1 MQKIVDRIGIRNSLI
16 AILSLGF
23 GLRLIAAKVT
33 HGHGFDL
40 HILGDWGWKLQFRR
54 LDEFYYVAK
63 NPDHLPGDLWFHWV
77 LGTVFRSFGGT
88 HYWGDTYYFLLRVV
102 PSIAD
107 VLIALLIFDIVR
119 NLVSP
124 KSGLIAASVFFLN
137 PATAFVSSVWGQWDS
152 VSMVLLLAGL
162 LVVVRRPDHWIWSVP
177 FIAWATVVKPPLAL
191 PGLLIIAM
199 PMLIVLRDSEYVA
212 QAARRIVPSILGC
225 AALGLTMIALLCMP
239 FNIGFPGMA
248 TNWTMFERAQ
258 IALDLYPFKVLAAGN
273 IWMLPQGSFDQI
285 DDRHDAFLGIS
296 SHGLGNLYLFI
307 AVLGIAAAF
316 IYLLFTKMREQP
328 YLALGWAI
336 TAITFATYMLPTRV
350 HERYLF
356 PTFASLIILNGM
368 LRLGR
373 KGLLFLALFSAT
385 FLANLSF
392 VYYGFNNDDFIAD
405 YGAGTVAFLLR
416 TTSVINIL
424 AFIVILILPWYW
436 HRETPVSQPRNRSVG
451 RVRDL
456 PAH

>member
-1 MQKIVDRIGIRNSLI
+1 
-16 AILSLGF
+16 
-23 GLRLIAAKVT
+23 LRLIAARVT

-40 HILGDWGWKLQFRR
+40 HILGDWGWNLKYRR
-54 LDEFYYVAK
+54 LDEFYYGSL
-63 NPDHLPGDLWFHWV
+63 NPDHLPGDLWFHWM
-77 LGTVFRSFGGT
+77 LSTIFQSFGGT
-88 HYWGDTYYFLLRVV
+88 HYWGETYYFLLRVV
-102 PSIAD
+102 PSVAD
-107 VLIALLIFDIVR
+107 VLIALLIFDVVR

-124 KSGLIAASVFFLN
+124 KAGLIGSIVFFLN
-137 PATAFVSSVWGQWDS
+137 PATAFVSSIWGQWDS

-162 LVVVRRPDHWIWSVP
+162 AVVVRRPDRWIWSVP
-177 FIAWATVVKPPLAL
+177 LIAWATVVKPPLAL

-199 PMLIVLRDSEYVA
+199 PMLIMLRDSESLWHAV
-212 QAARRIVPSILGC
+212 RKIVPAIVGC
-225 AALGLTMIALLCMP
+225 ALLGVTTIALICMP
-239 FNIGFPGMA
+239 FSIGFPGMA

-285 DDRHDAFLGIS
+285 DDRRDAFLGIS
-296 SHGLGNLYLFI
+296 SHDLGNLYLFV
-307 AVLGIAAAF
+307 AVISIAAAF
-316 IYLLFTKMREQP
+316 IYLLYTKLREQP

-356 PTFASLIILNGM
+356 PTFATLIILNGM
-368 LRLGR
+368 LHLGR
-373 KGLLFLALFSAT
+373 KGLLFLAVFSTT
-385 FLANLSF
+385 FLANLCF

-424 AFIVILILPWYW
+424 AFVMILILPWYGL
-436 HRETPVSQPRNRSVG
+436 RETPATQPRNRSIG